1 MPVLGTA
8 VLDIY
13 PSLKGIQRELQ
24 TQLEAPAEQS
34 GARAGLSIS
43 KALRGALS
51 GSLRDAG
58 KGMGKEAQ
66 DVGDDAGESLSK
78 AFAKKWR
85 SEDAKEAGNWK
96 SRMIRTL
103 NDSSVA
109 DAAGRSGSNLGKKL
123 TGGIEKETS
132 KAGKAGNGGGGLM
145 GGLLSGAGMGIG
157 MGAFGAVTAGLSQ
170 YVGQAVEASD
180 STQKFAKS
188 LEFAKVSA
196 PQIAALTTATQSYAD
211 KTVYDLAGIRSTTA
225 SFAASGVKDAQTFT
239 EALGNLNAIAGGT
252 SETFGSVAMASTQ
265 IMGAGKLTTENWGQI
280 RDQVPGGAAVVQKAL
295 QDAGAYTG
303 NFNEA
308 MTKGQISAQEFQ
320 AAITKVGMTDVAKEA
335 AQSSTTIEGA
345 MGNFEASVVGG
356 MGKVVTATT
365 PAVTALLNFGSP
377 IVTKAFDGV
386 VAGITKAGDI
396 LKPFADGLGQVEN
409 LLATGDFS
417 KPIFGQEEDS
427 QFIGTLFDARDG
439 LSGIKS
445 ILADGDF
452 SKPIFH
458 QEEDS
463 KFVEVL
469 FRIRDGFKEVKQFAS
484 DFAAGFTLG
493 DNAAQFG
500 ELEAGVAAGNQ
511 FYNLM
516 KGLSTWMT
524 GTFIPAAAGVFQ
536 SLAGYWGVAI
546 SIAGE
551 AVSGMIGRVRPLLPE
566 VKAVFASVGGAVRG
580 AMDLVST
587 VIKVATDVIRYVWK
601 RWGDSIMN
609 YATAAF
615 RIVLGAARGFSTM
628 LSGLFKLISSVLT
641 GNWSGMWAGLKQIA
655 SGAVQVLK
663 AAFNLLWTS
672 IKAMFN
678 SGTAVV
684 KVVFDNMWKGLK
696 SLASSG
702 WDWIKSKTLTPMV
715 DFFKVTIPDAA
726 TKAKDGFGKAWDGI
740 KSLASK
746 PVKAIVDT
754 VWNDGIVS
762 LAGKAGL
769 GDVFNRVD
777 FKGFWDGGYTGPGR
791 KKTPKGVVH
800 GNEYVL
806 TSDETDDLGG
816 PGGVEK
822 WKAAALQNA
831 WPVGPAGELPGA
843 SQNTVTPAVP
853 TGIPGGLR
861 EIIRRGPRGTGGE
874 GGPVENG
881 LAQLGNMGW
890 YRRCLAF
897 VNAAWGHSVQRLGMA
912 TARQSMNAGPL
923 QQGVPPAGAAAYY
936 NTSGYAGHVALGMGD
951 GSVLSNDIVVPGRI
965 DRVPYNIFA
974 SKWGAPYTG
983 YFMPGGGASG
993 KMSAAWNTVKGFA
1006 GSAVNK
1012 VGDTWD
1018 QFKGKLSGLASTKL
1032 PGGEPWLS
1040 SVAGVPKKLVEA
1052 TKSKLEEAWGSVF
1065 GGGGRG
1071 YAQGTLSAPGGWAMV
1086 GERGPE
1092 MVRLPSA
1099 SKVIPNHQLAKAG
1112 ATQELRISG
1121 TLDTPFGP
1129 AQVRGVALEVAED
1142 QARYDSFW
1150 K

>member
-24 TQLEAPAEQS
+24 TQLEAPAGQS

-58 KGMGKEAQ
+58 KGMGKGAQ

-157 MGAFGAVTAGLSQ
+157 MGAFGAVTAGLSK

-211 KTVYDLAGIRSTTA
+211 KTVYDLAEIRSTTA

-239 EALGNLNAIAGGT
+239 EALGNLNSIAGGT

-265 IMGAGKLTTENWGQI
+265 IMGAGKLTTENWNQI

-295 QDAGAYTG
+295 QEAGAYTG
-303 NFNEA
+303 NFNDA
-308 MTKGQISAQEFQ
+308 MSKGQITAQEFQ
-320 AAITKVGMTDVAKEA
+320 AAITKVGMTDVAKDA

-356 MGKVVTATT
+356 MGKVVTAMT
-365 PAVTALLNFGSP
+365 PAITGLLNFGSP
-377 IVTKAFDGV
+377 LVSKAFDGV
-386 VAGITKAGDI
+386 VSGITWVGNKITPLVAS
-396 LKPFADGLGQVEN
+396 FQGLGKESSGV
-409 LLATGDFS
+409 LSSL
-417 KPIFGQEEDS
+417 
-427 QFIGTLFDARDG
+427 GT
-439 LSGIKS
+439 
-445 ILADGDF
+445 
-452 SKPIFH
+452 
-458 QEEDS
+458 
-463 KFVEVL
+463 
-469 FRIRDGFKEVKQFAS
+469 
-484 DFAAGFTLG
+484 
-493 DNAAQFG
+493 
-500 ELEAGVAAGNQ
+500 
-511 FYNLM
+511 
-516 KGLSTWMT
+516 
-524 GTFIPAAAGVFQ
+524 
-536 SLAGYWGVAI
+536 YWNTAET
-546 SIAGE
+546 IAGE
-551 AVSGMIGRVRPLLPE
+551 AINGMIGRVRPLLPE

-587 VIKVATDVIRYVWK
+587 VIKVATDAILYVWK
-601 RWGDSIMN
+601 RWGDSIVN

-615 RIVLGAARGFSTM
+615 RIVLGAVRGFSTM

-655 SGAVQVLK
+655 SGAAQVLK
-663 AAFNLLWTS
+663 ATVNLLWTS

-740 KSLASK
+740 RSLASK

-881 LAQLGNMGW
+881 LAQLGDMGW

-897 VNAAWGHSVQRLGMA
+897 VNAAWGHSVPRLGMA

-1052 TKSKLEEAWGSVF
+1052 AKSKLEEAWGSVF
-1065 GGGGRG
+1065 GGGHG

-1099 SKVIPNHQLAKAG
+1099 SKVIPNHQMAKAG

>member
-66 DVGDDAGESLSK
+66 DVGGDAGESLSK

-85 SEDAKEAGNWK
+85 SEDAKDAGSWK

-132 KAGKAGNGGGGLM
+132 KAGNGGGGLM
-145 GGLLSGAGMGIG
+145 GGLLSGVGMGVG
-157 MGAFGAVTAGLSQ
+157 MGAFGAVTAGLSK

-211 KTVYDLAGIRSTTA
+211 KTVYDLAEIRSTTA
-225 SFAASGVKDAQTFT
+225 SFAASGVKDAQSFT
-239 EALGNLNAIAGGT
+239 EALGNLNSIAGGT

-265 IMGAGKLTTENWGQI
+265 IMGAGKLTTENWNQI

-295 QDAGAYTG
+295 QEAGAYTG
-303 NFNEA
+303 NFNDA
-308 MTKGQISAQEFQ
+308 MSKGQITAQEFQ
-320 AAITKVGMTDVAKEA
+320 VAITKVGMTDVAKEA

-356 MGKVVTATT
+356 MGKIVTAMT
-365 PAVTALLNFGSP
+365 PAITGLLNFGSP
-377 IVTKAFDGV
+377 LVSKAFDGIV
-386 VAGITKAGDI
+386 SGITWVGNKITPLVAS
-396 LKPFADGLGQVEN
+396 FQGLGKESSGV
-409 LLATGDFS
+409 LSSL
-417 KPIFGQEEDS
+417 
-427 QFIGTLFDARDG
+427 GT
-439 LSGIKS
+439 
-445 ILADGDF
+445 
-452 SKPIFH
+452 
-458 QEEDS
+458 
-463 KFVEVL
+463 
-469 FRIRDGFKEVKQFAS
+469 
-484 DFAAGFTLG
+484 
-493 DNAAQFG
+493 
-500 ELEAGVAAGNQ
+500 
-511 FYNLM
+511 
-516 KGLSTWMT
+516 
-524 GTFIPAAAGVFQ
+524 
-536 SLAGYWGVAI
+536 YWNTAKT
-546 SIAGE
+546 IAGE
-551 AVSGMIGRVRPLLPE
+551 AINGMIGRVRPLLPE

-587 VIKVATDVIRYVWK
+587 VIKVATDVILYVWK
-601 RWGDSIMN
+601 RWGDSIVN

-615 RIVLGAARGFSTM
+615 RIVLGAVRGFSTM

-655 SGAVQVLK
+655 SGAAQVLK
-663 AAFNLLWTS
+663 ATFTLLWTS

-678 SGTAVV
+678 SGVAVV
-684 KVVFDNMWKGLK
+684 KVVFDNMWEGLK

-726 TKAKDGFGKAWDGI
+726 SKARDGFGKAWDGI

-762 LAGKAGL
+762 LAKKAGL
-769 GDVFNRVD
+769 GDVFNMVD
-777 FKGFWDGGYTGPGR
+777 FKGFWDGGYAGPGR
-791 KKTPKGVVH
+791 KKTPKGIVH

-806 TSDETDDLGG
+806 TSNETDALGG

-881 LAQLGNMGW
+881 LAQLGDMGW

-897 VNAAWGHSVQRLGMA
+897 VNAAWGHSVPRLGMA

-965 DRVPYNIFA
+965 DRVPYNVFA
-974 SKWGAPYTG
+974 SKWGAPYMG

-1032 PGGEPWLS
+1032 PGGDPWLS

-1052 TKSKLEEAWGSVF
+1052 AKSKLEEAWGSVF
-1065 GGGGRG
+1065 GGGHG

-1099 SKVIPNHQLAKAG
+1099 SKVIPNHQMAKAG

-1129 AQVRGVALEVAED
+1129 AQVRGVALEVTED

>member
-66 DVGDDAGESLSK
+66 YVGDDAGESLSK

-85 SEDAKEAGNWK
+85 SEDAKEAGSWK
-96 SRMIRTL
+96 YRMIRTL

-132 KAGKAGNGGGGLM
+132 KAGKANGGGGLM

-157 MGAFGAVTAGLSQ
+157 MGAFGAVTAGLSK

-211 KTVYDLAGIRSTTA
+211 KTVYDLAEIRSTTA

-252 SETFGSVAMASTQ
+252 SETFGSVAMASAQ
-265 IMGAGKLTTENWGQI
+265 IMGAGKLTTENWNQI

-295 QDAGAYTG
+295 QEAGAYTG
-303 NFNEA
+303 NFNDA
-308 MTKGQISAQEFQ
+308 MSKGQISAQEFQ

-335 AQSSTTIEGA
+335 AQSSATIEGA
-345 MGNFEASVVGG
+345 VGNFKASVVGG

-377 IVTKAFDGV
+377 LVSKAFDGIV
-386 VAGITKAGDI
+386 SGITKAGDI

-417 KPIFGQEEDS
+417 KPIFGQE
-427 QFIGTLFDARDG
+427 
-439 LSGIKS
+439 
-445 ILADGDF
+445 
-452 SKPIFH
+452 
-458 QEEDS
+458 
-463 KFVEVL
+463 
-469 FRIRDGFKEVKQFAS
+469 
-484 DFAAGFTLG
+484 
-493 DNAAQFG
+493 
-500 ELEAGVAAGNQ
+500 VAAGNQ

-536 SLAGYWGVAI
+536 SLAGYWGTAI

-566 VKAVFASVGGAVRG
+566 VKAVFASVGGAVSG
-580 AMDLVST
+580 AMNMVST
-587 VIKVATDVIRYVWK
+587 VIKVATDVILYVWK
-601 RWGDSIMN
+601 RWGDSIIN

-615 RIVLGAARGFSTM
+615 RIVLGAVRGFSTM

-641 GNWSGMWAGLKQIA
+641 GNWSGMWEGLKQIA
-655 SGAVQVLK
+655 SGAIQVLK

-678 SGTAVV
+678 AGTAVV
-684 KVVFDNMWKGLK
+684 KVVFDSMWEGLK
-696 SLASSG
+696 SLASEG
-702 WDWIKSKTLTPMV
+702 WDWIKSKTLDPMV
-715 DFFKVTIPDAA
+715 NFFKVTIPDAA

-800 GNEYVL
+800 ANEYVL

-822 WKAAALQNA
+822 WKAVALQNA

-843 SQNTVTPAVP
+843 SQNTVAPAVP

-874 GGPVENG
+874 GGPAEWGMSQQG
-881 LAQLGNMGW
+881 LMGW

-897 VNAAWGHSVQRLGMA
+897 VNAAWGHTIPRLGMA

-936 NTSGYAGHVALGMGD
+936 NTGGYAGHVALGMGD

-965 DRVPYNIFA
+965 DRVPYNIF
-974 SKWGAPYTG
+974 SGKWGAPYMG

-1018 QFKGKLSGLASTKL
+1018 QFKGKLSGLAPTKL

-1052 TKSKLEEAWGSVF
+1052 AKSKLEEAWGSVF
-1065 GGGGRG
+1065 GGGGHG

-1099 SKVIPNHQLAKAG
+1099 SKVVPNHQLAKAG

>member
-51 GSLRDAG
+51 GSLRASG

-66 DVGDDAGESLSK
+66 DVGADAGESLSK
-78 AFAKKWR
+78 AFTRKWM
-85 SEDAKEAGNWK
+85 SEDAKAAGSWK

-109 DAAGRSGSNLGKKL
+109 DAAGRSGSNLGKRL

-132 KAGKAGNGGGGLM
+132 KASKGGGGLM
-145 GGLLSGAGMGIG
+145 SGLLSGAGMGIG
-157 MGAFGAVTAGLSQ
+157 MGAFGAVTAGMSQ
-170 YVGQAVEASD
+170 YVGAAVEASD

-188 LEFAKVSA
+188 LEFAKVQA
-196 PQIAALTTATQSYAD
+196 PQIQALTTATQSYAD
-211 KTVYDLAGIRSTTA
+211 KTVYDLAEIRNTTA
-225 SFAASGVKDAQTFT
+225 SFAASGVQGAQSFT
-239 EALGNLNAIAGGT
+239 EALGNLNAVAGGT

-265 IMGAGKLTTENWGQI
+265 IMGAGKVTSENWNQI
-280 RDQVPGGAAVVQKAL
+280 RDQIPGGAAVIQKAL
-295 QDAGAYTG
+295 QEAGAYTG
-303 NFNEA
+303 NFNDA
-308 MTKGQISAQEFQ
+308 MAKGQISAQEFQ
-320 AAITKVGMTDVAKEA
+320 AAITKVGMADVAKEA

-345 MGNFEASVVGG
+345 MGGFKASVVGG
-356 MGKVVTATT
+356 MGEVATAVT

-377 IVTKAFDGV
+377 TVSKAFDGI
-386 VAGITKAGDI
+386 ASGITWVTQKVSP
-396 LKPFADGLGQVEN
+396 LVESFRGLG
-409 LLATGDFS
+409 
-417 KPIFGQEEDS
+417 GQS
-427 QFIGTLFDARDG
+427 TSVLGTMN
-439 LSGIKS
+439 S
-445 ILADGDF
+445 
-452 SKPIFH
+452 
-458 QEEDS
+458 
-463 KFVEVL
+463 
-469 FRIRDGFKEVKQFAS
+469 
-484 DFAAGFTLG
+484 
-493 DNAAQFG
+493 
-500 ELEAGVAAGNQ
+500 
-511 FYNLM
+511 Y
-516 KGLSTWMT
+516 W
-524 GTFIPAAAGVFQ
+524 Q
-536 SLAGYWGVAI
+536 SAET
-546 SIAGE
+546 IAGE
-551 AVSGMIGRVRPLLPE
+551 AINGMISRVRTLLPE
-566 VKAVFASVGGAVRG
+566 VKNVFAAVGGAAQS
-580 AMDLVST
+580 AMNMVST
-587 VIKVATDVIRYVWK
+587 VIKVSTDVIQYVWK
-601 RWGDSIMN
+601 RWGDSLMN
-609 YATAAF
+609 FATAAF
-615 RIVLGAARGFSTM
+615 RIILAGARGFANM

-641 GNWSGMWAGLKQIA
+641 GNWSGMWAGLTQMA
-655 SGAVQVLK
+655 SGGWAVIKSLFHLGWTVLK
-663 AAFNLLWTS
+663 AAF
-672 IKAMFN
+672 
-678 SGTAVV
+678 SGGGAVV
-684 KVVFDNMWKGLK
+684 KAVFGQMWSGLK
-696 SLASSG
+696 STASQG
-702 WDWIKSKTLTPMV
+702 WDWLKSKTLTPFV

-777 FKGFWDGGYTGPGR
+777 FKGFWDGGYTGGGR

-806 TSDETDDLGG
+806 TSNETDALGG
-816 PGGVEK
+816 PQGIER
-822 WKAAALQNA
+822 WKAAALQNT
-831 WPVGPAGELPGA
+831 WPVGPAGELHGA
-843 SQNTVTPAVP
+843 SQNTVSPVVP
-853 TGIPGGLR
+853 TGIPGELR

-890 YRRCLAF
+890 WRRCLAF
-897 VNAAWGHSVQRLGMA
+897 VNAAWGHSVPRLGMA

-936 NTSGYAGHVALGMGD
+936 NTSGYAGHVALSMGD

-974 SKWGAPYTG
+974 SKWGAPYMG
-983 YFMPGGGASG
+983 YFMPGGGGAG
-993 KMSAAWNTVKGFA
+993 KMSEAWNTVKGFS

-1018 QFKGKLSGLASTKL
+1018 QFKGKLSDLASIKL

-1052 TKSKLEEAWGSVF
+1052 AKSKLDKAWGSVF
-1065 GGGGRG
+1065 GGGGHG

-1099 SKVIPNHQLAKAG
+1099 SKVIPNHQLG
-1112 ATQELRISG
+1112 RSSQELRISG
-1121 TLDTPFGP
+1121 TLDTSFGP
-1129 AQVRGVALEVAED
+1129 AQIRGVALEVAD
-1142 QARYDSFW
+1142 DKARYDSFW

>member
-66 DVGDDAGESLSK
+66 DVGGDAGESLSK

-85 SEDAKEAGNWK
+85 SEDAKDAGSWK

-132 KAGKAGNGGGGLM
+132 KAGNGGGGLM
-145 GGLLSGAGMGIG
+145 GGLLSGVGMGVG
-157 MGAFGAVTAGLSQ
+157 MGAFGAVTAGLSK

-211 KTVYDLAGIRSTTA
+211 KTVYDLAEIRSTTA
-225 SFAASGVKDAQTFT
+225 SFAASGVKDAQSFT

-265 IMGAGKLTTENWGQI
+265 IMGAGKLTTENWNQI

-295 QDAGAYTG
+295 QEAGAYTG
-303 NFNEA
+303 NFNDA
-308 MTKGQISAQEFQ
+308 MSKGQITAQEFQ
-320 AAITKVGMTDVAKEA
+320 VAITKVGMTDVAKEA

-356 MGKVVTATT
+356 MGKIVTAMT
-365 PAVTALLNFGSP
+365 PAITGLLNFGSP
-377 IVTKAFDGV
+377 LVSKAFDGIV
-386 VAGITKAGDI
+386 SGITWVGNKITPLVAS
-396 LKPFADGLGQVEN
+396 FQGLGKESSGV
-409 LLATGDFS
+409 LSSL
-417 KPIFGQEEDS
+417 
-427 QFIGTLFDARDG
+427 GT
-439 LSGIKS
+439 
-445 ILADGDF
+445 
-452 SKPIFH
+452 
-458 QEEDS
+458 
-463 KFVEVL
+463 
-469 FRIRDGFKEVKQFAS
+469 
-484 DFAAGFTLG
+484 
-493 DNAAQFG
+493 
-500 ELEAGVAAGNQ
+500 
-511 FYNLM
+511 
-516 KGLSTWMT
+516 
-524 GTFIPAAAGVFQ
+524 
-536 SLAGYWGVAI
+536 YWNTAKT
-546 SIAGE
+546 IAGE
-551 AVSGMIGRVRPLLPE
+551 AINGMIGRVRPLLPE

-587 VIKVATDVIRYVWK
+587 VIKVATDVILYVWK
-601 RWGDSIMN
+601 RWGDSIVN

-615 RIVLGAARGFSTM
+615 RIVLGAVRGFSTM

-655 SGAVQVLK
+655 SGAAQVLK
-663 AAFNLLWTS
+663 ATFTLLWTS

-678 SGTAVV
+678 SGVAVV
-684 KVVFDNMWKGLK
+684 KVVFDNMWEGLK

-726 TKAKDGFGKAWDGI
+726 SKARDGFGKAWDGI

-762 LAGKAGL
+762 LAKKAGL
-769 GDVFNRVD
+769 GDVFNMVD
-777 FKGFWDGGYTGPGR
+777 FKGFWDGGYAGPGR
-791 KKTPKGVVH
+791 KKTPKGIVH

-806 TSDETDDLGG
+806 TSNETDALGG

-874 GGPVENG
+874 GGPVETG
-881 LAQLGNMGW
+881 LAQLGDMGW

-897 VNAAWGHSVQRLGMA
+897 VNAAWGHSVPRLGMA

-965 DRVPYNIFA
+965 DRVPYNVFA
-974 SKWGAPYTG
+974 SKWGAPYMG

-1032 PGGEPWLS
+1032 PGGDPWLS

-1052 TKSKLEEAWGSVF
+1052 AKSKLEEAWGSVF
-1065 GGGGRG
+1065 GGGHG

-1099 SKVIPNHQLAKAG
+1099 SKVIPNHQMAKAG

-1129 AQVRGVALEVAED
+1129 AQVRGVALEVTED

>member
-66 DVGDDAGESLSK
+66 DVGGDAGESLSK

-85 SEDAKEAGNWK
+85 SEDAKDAGSWK

-132 KAGKAGNGGGGLM
+132 KAGNGGGGLM
-145 GGLLSGAGMGIG
+145 GGLLSGVGMGVG
-157 MGAFGAVTAGLSQ
+157 MGAFGAVTAGLSK

-211 KTVYDLAGIRSTTA
+211 KTVYDLAEIRSTTA
-225 SFAASGVKDAQTFT
+225 SFAASGVKDAQSFT
-239 EALGNLNAIAGGT
+239 EALGNLNSIAGGT

-265 IMGAGKLTTENWGQI
+265 IMGAGKLTTENWNQI

-295 QDAGAYTG
+295 QEAGAYTG
-303 NFNEA
+303 NFNDA
-308 MTKGQISAQEFQ
+308 MSKGQITAQEFQ
-320 AAITKVGMTDVAKEA
+320 VAITKVGMTDVAKEA

-356 MGKVVTATT
+356 MGKIVTAMT
-365 PAVTALLNFGSP
+365 PAITGLLNFGSP
-377 IVTKAFDGV
+377 LVSKAFDGTV
-386 VAGITKAGDI
+386 SGITWVGNKITPLVAS
-396 LKPFADGLGQVEN
+396 FQGLGKESSGV
-409 LLATGDFS
+409 LSSL
-417 KPIFGQEEDS
+417 
-427 QFIGTLFDARDG
+427 GT
-439 LSGIKS
+439 
-445 ILADGDF
+445 
-452 SKPIFH
+452 
-458 QEEDS
+458 
-463 KFVEVL
+463 
-469 FRIRDGFKEVKQFAS
+469 
-484 DFAAGFTLG
+484 
-493 DNAAQFG
+493 
-500 ELEAGVAAGNQ
+500 
-511 FYNLM
+511 
-516 KGLSTWMT
+516 
-524 GTFIPAAAGVFQ
+524 
-536 SLAGYWGVAI
+536 YWNTAKT
-546 SIAGE
+546 IAGE
-551 AVSGMIGRVRPLLPE
+551 AINGMIGRVRPLLPE

-587 VIKVATDVIRYVWK
+587 VIKVATDVILYVWK
-601 RWGDSIMN
+601 RWGDSIVN

-615 RIVLGAARGFSTM
+615 RIVLGAVRGFSTM

-655 SGAVQVLK
+655 SGAAQVLK
-663 AAFNLLWTS
+663 ATFTLLWTS

-678 SGTAVV
+678 SGVAVV
-684 KVVFDNMWKGLK
+684 KVVFDNMWEGLK

-726 TKAKDGFGKAWDGI
+726 SKARDGFGKAWDGI

-762 LAGKAGL
+762 LANKAGL
-769 GDVFNRVD
+769 GDVFNMVD
-777 FKGFWDGGYTGPGR
+777 FKGFWDGGYAGPGR
-791 KKTPKGVVH
+791 KKTPKGIVH

-806 TSDETDDLGG
+806 TSNETDALGG

-881 LAQLGNMGW
+881 LAQLGDMGW

-897 VNAAWGHSVQRLGMA
+897 VNAAWGHSVPRLGMA

-965 DRVPYNIFA
+965 DRVPYNVFA
-974 SKWGAPYTG
+974 SKWGAPYMG

-1032 PGGEPWLS
+1032 PGGDPWLS

-1052 TKSKLEEAWGSVF
+1052 AKSKLEEAWGSVF
-1065 GGGGRG
+1065 GGGHG

-1099 SKVIPNHQLAKAG
+1099 SKVIPNHQMAKAG

-1129 AQVRGVALEVAED
+1129 AQVRGVALEVTED